1 MMEKNFALENWTCD
15 GGQFQCAEA
24 HPKCISLAQKCNDY
38 EDCSDG
44 SDEVPEHCGNNP
56 ES

>member
-1 MMEKNFALENWTCD
+1 MEKFVALGNWTCD
-15 GGQFQCAEA
+15 EGQFQCGQD